1 MDRWRYKGRGK
12 MCKKKKH
19 TEKKEEYPSKE
30 LKEAW
35 EAIERWQDKNG
46 TVSLSKIVL
55 ESKKDL

>member
-1 MDRWRYKGRGK
+1 

-19 TEKKEEYPSKE
+19 TEKKEKYPSKE